1 VLAGTLA
8 GGTGERTA
16 PPAAAAP
23 GTATLEAG
31 ALTLQGPAGWTARD
45 APKLPGLELR
55 DAAALGRGDARI
67 VAGMTD
73 AAGPALLPAAFTA
86 GLSAPPAAREAVEAG
101 EAQAFRYADL
111 RHEDVDGELTVLAAP
126 TTAGIATI
134 ACLGGADDR
143 ARCETAA
150 GTLALAGGARAFAL
164 GPSKRYAGELA
175 APVARL
181 ADKRAAAIRRMASAT
196 TPDGQARAARD
207 AASAY
212 ATAAQALG
220 KVEPNPPERA
230 AQQGLERAVR
240 RARKP
245 YAAAADAARG
255 GHRRAWARARTRAA
269 AADRAVNR
277 ALARFE
283 ALGYRVR

>member
-1 VLAGTLA
+1 
-8 GGTGERTA
+8 
-16 PPAAAAP
+16 
-23 GTATLEAG
+23 
-31 ALTLQGPAGWTARD
+31 
-45 APKLPGLELR
+45 
-55 DAAALGRGDARI
+55 
-67 VAGMTD
+67 M
-73 AAGPALLPAAFTA
+73 
-86 GLSAPPAAREAVEAG
+86 
-101 EAQAFRYADL
+101 
-111 RHEDVDGELTVLAAP
+111 LAAP

-143 ARCETAA
+143 ARCEAAA
-150 GTLALAGGARAFAL
+150 GSLALAGGARAFAL
-164 GPSKRYAGELA
+164 GPSRRYAGELA
-175 APVARL
+175 APIAKL
-181 ADKRAAAIRRMASAT
+181 DDGRAAAVRRMASAT

-207 AASAY
+207 AAAAY

-230 AQQGLERAVR
+230 AQQGLERAVG
-240 RARKP
+240 RARRP

-255 GHRRAWARARTRAA
+255 DHRQAWARARTRAH